1 MSLWTEGLQGTQ
13 AACPGPSRPFS
24 LLRSISYVHEA
35 FLRRPFSPSDS
46 KVDLSL
52 VIASR
57 LLGIWPQVPV
67 LSSTCLGHP
76 SVSPKAH

>member
-1 MSLWTEGLQGTQ
+1 M
-13 AACPGPSRPFS
+13 A
-24 LLRSISYVHEA
+24 
-35 FLRRPFSPSDS
+35 FSPPDS

-52 VIASR
+52 IVASR